1 MKLNEVRKEHGLS
14 LKEVADLLG
23 LKFGTVNNYCSS
35 ISFVRLSD
43 IEAEKLD
50 AMIETAYTI
59 AAKVMKDD
67 TVREVA
73 IKAIAKHIV
82 AMGFDLSDEAKRI
95 FSILSS

>member
-1 MKLNEVRKEHGLS
+1 MTLIEVRDQHGLNIRQ
-14 LKEVADLLG
+14 VAKLLG
-23 LKFGTVNNYCSS
+23 NTVGTITTYCSTD
-35 ISFVRLSD
+35 SD
-43 IEAEKLD
+43 RSRELADNLD

-67 TVREVA
+67 TVCEVA

>member
-1 MKLNEVRKEHGLS
+1 MTLIEARDQHGLNIRQ
-14 LKEVADLLG
+14 VAKLLG
-23 LKFGTVNNYCSS
+23 NTVGTITTYCSTD
-35 ISFVRLSD
+35 SD
-43 IEAEKLD
+43 RSRELADNLD

-82 AMGFDLSDEAKRI
+82 AMGFDLSDEAERI